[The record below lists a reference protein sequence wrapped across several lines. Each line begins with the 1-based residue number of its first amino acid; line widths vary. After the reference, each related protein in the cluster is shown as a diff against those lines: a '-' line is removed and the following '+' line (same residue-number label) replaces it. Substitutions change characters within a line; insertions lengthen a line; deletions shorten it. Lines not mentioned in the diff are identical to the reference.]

1 VQNTDPDPDTLS
13 AWTALLVAHRRLI
26 TQLDA
31 QLRTGAD
38 MTLDE
43 YDLLF
48 QLRRGGHPLTMTEL
62 ADQALVSR
70 ASTTRLVD
78 RLVERGWVERRHDDQ
93 DRRRVMVQL
102 TERGRRAQRVAG
114 RLHLKGIAQL
124 VGIPL
129 AGHDVKALTAALR
142 ALGCGAL
149 DPR

>member
-1 VQNTDPDPDTLS
+1 MQNSDADTLS
-13 AWTALLVAHRRLI
+13 AWTALLVAHRRLV

-31 QLRTGAD
+31 QLRAGAD

-48 QLRRGGHPLTMTEL
+48 QLRRGGRPLTMTEL

-78 RLVERGWVERRHDDQ
+78 RLVERGWADRWNDDL

-102 TERGRRAQRVAG
+102 TEQGRRAQRVAG
-114 RLHLKGIAQL
+114 RLHLEGIAQL
-124 VGIPL
+124 VGVPL
-129 AGHDVKALTAALR
+129 AGRDVKALTAALV
-142 ALGCGAL
+142 ALGSGAL
-149 DPR
+149 DRH